1 MRNAALKRRL
11 SFLGALG
18 TLSASLFLVLDRLS
32 CVSPHSLG
40 VLGKEKG
47 TWGKWSW
54 SEHRAQ
60 AWSKGTQGTWEPE
73 LVTGVK

>member
-1 MRNAALKRRL
+1 MRNATLKRRL

-18 TLSASLFLVLDRLS
+18 TLSASLFLVLDCLS

-47 TWGKWSW
+47 THGLNLG
-54 SEHRAQ
+54 EV
-60 AWSKGTQGTWEPE
+60 E
-73 LVTGVK
+73 LV